1 MSTPNIKLELIMLS
15 FSKFE
20 FSIDLGDAK
29 EIGLDVTKKADC
41 LFSKDLSLK
50 RAMVVLEFCVNSI
63 EKDAFVF
70 NSIAQVEIQ
79 LDEMP
84 KDNIAA
90 FQENVLVP
98 FADKIVTEKV
108 KELTGML
115 GHGPIDLSEHD

>member
-1 MSTPNIKLELIMLS
+1 MSTPNLELLKLS
-15 FSKFE
+15 FTKFE

-29 EIGLDVTKKADC
+29 EINLDVTKKADC
-41 LFSKDLSLK
+41 LFSKDMSLK
-50 RAMVVLEFCVNSI
+50 RAMVILEFCVNSI
-63 EKDAFVF
+63 EEDVFLF

-84 KDNIAA
+84 KDNIEV